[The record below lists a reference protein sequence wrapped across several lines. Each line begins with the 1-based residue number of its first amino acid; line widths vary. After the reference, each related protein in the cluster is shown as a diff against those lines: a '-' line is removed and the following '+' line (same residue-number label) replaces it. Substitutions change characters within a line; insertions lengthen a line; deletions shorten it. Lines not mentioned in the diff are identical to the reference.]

1 MADQSGGRE
10 SPVPVQI
17 TVFNQTYRV
26 VSTDGGERAARV
38 AQLVDAR
45 MREVASQITTHEV
58 AKIAIIAA
66 LDIADDL
73 LRLQEND
80 KARGDNEDDAPTAS
94 QTSWFDSVFDSEL
107 GSAQRRA
114 GRMSSQFTER
124 LQAARQPDSAASV
137 VGSRTEIKDE
147 SKSGGEK
154 EEVSDDGRA

>member
-1 MADQSGGRE
+1 MADQNGGRE

-17 TVFNQTYRV
+17 TVFNHTYRV
-26 VSTDGGERAARV
+26 VSADGGERAARV

-73 LRLQEND
+73 LRLQENG
-80 KARGDNEDDAPTAS
+80 KARGDDADDAPTAS
-94 QTSWFDSVFDSEL
+94 PGSWFDSVFDSEL
-107 GSAQRRA
+107 GSSQRRA
-114 GRMSSQFTER
+114 ERMSSQFTER

-137 VGSRTEIKDE
+137 VGARTEIKDE

-154 EEVSDDGRA
+154 EEMSDDGRT

>member
-1 MADQSGGRE
+1 MADQRGGRD
-10 SPVPVQI
+10 SSAPVQI

-26 VSTDGGERAARV
+26 VSTDGGERATRV

-80 KARGDNEDDAPTAS
+80 KARGDDDDEGTTAS

-114 GRMSSQFTER
+114 GRMSSQFAER
-124 LQAARQPDSAASV
+124 LQAARQSDGEASV
-137 VGSRTEIKDE
+137 VGARTEIKGE
-147 SKSGGEK
+147 SQSGGEK
-154 EEVSDDGRA
+154 EEVSDD